1 MRLTILAVGR
11 LKAGPERALYERYA
25 ERVAAAGRAA
35 SFTLTLREF
44 PESRAGSVP
53 VRIAEENTAL
63 LGAVADGS
71 RLVILDSSGKGL
83 TSQAF
88 AGHLAEWRDGGV
100 RDAAFII
107 GGPDGLAE
115 TCIDRANLVLPFGVM
130 TWPHQL
136 ARIMLVEQIYRAVT
150 ILTGHPYHR
159 D

>member
-1 MRLTILAVGR
+1 MKGYIVANVDVTDADAYEPYKAQVHAIIARYGGR
-11 LKAGPERALYERYA
+11 YLVRGGAIE
-25 ERVAAAGRAA
+25 V
-35 SFTLTLREF
+35 REGE
-44 PESRAGSVP
+44 PG
-53 VRIAEENTAL
+53 L
-63 LGAVADGS
+63 S

-107 GGPDGLAE
+107 GGPDGLAK
-115 TCIDRANLVLPFGVM
+115 TAIDRANLVLPFGVM

-159 D
+159 E